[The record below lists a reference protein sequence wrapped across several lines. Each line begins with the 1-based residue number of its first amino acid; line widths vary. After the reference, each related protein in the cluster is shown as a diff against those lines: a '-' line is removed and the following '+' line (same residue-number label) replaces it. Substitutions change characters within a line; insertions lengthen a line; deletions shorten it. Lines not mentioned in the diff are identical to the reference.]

1 MAAVHPAQS
10 LLFVSAPQRANRD
23 KGADIVG
30 NILVFHD
37 DPASHEEL
45 REVLEAFM
53 LLPEGESEILMLA
66 GPGGLTYQ
74 EMAARFVRADGT
86 MKSSL
91 RRARASLVHSLAV
104 VKTRPGRKPQ
114 ERSAAARRIGISDR
128 RGCEPDRPA

>member
-1 MAAVHPAQS
+1 M
-10 LLFVSAPQRANRD
+10 
-23 KGADIVG
+23 
-30 NILVFHD
+30 
-37 DPASHEEL
+37 
-45 REVLEAFM
+45 LEAFM
-53 LLPEGESEILMLA
+53 LLPEGEREILMLA

-74 EMAARFVRADGT
+74 EMAARFARADGT

-114 ERSAAARRIGISDR
+114 ERSAAARRIWISDR